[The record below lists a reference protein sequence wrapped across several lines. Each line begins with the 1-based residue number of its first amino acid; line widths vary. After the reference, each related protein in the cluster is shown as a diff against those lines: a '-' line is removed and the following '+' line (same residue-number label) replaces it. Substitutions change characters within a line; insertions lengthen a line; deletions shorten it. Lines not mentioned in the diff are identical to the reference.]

1 MKPNKIYELVSYS
14 PDAAVPSALANLDRI
29 PLEEM
34 QSANAA
40 VLSET
45 LNRVLPAPEIQQ
57 VSVAAF
63 NSFVGAGAPD
73 VERD

>member
-1 MKPNKIYELVSYS
+1 MTTTTDETISSV
-14 PDAAVPSALANLDRI
+14 LADLGRV

-45 LNRVLPAPEIQQ
+45 LNRVLPTPDQ